1 MTRAPQ
7 PLQVT
12 PPPRPRSWTDPLDLN
27 AGWLTGLV
35 DLNTEREDVQQRIAD
50 YLTSLLSIGFSGFRF
65 DAAKHIQP
73 DDHVAI
79 LSKLRANL
87 GGGPLPDD
95 FIVWME
101 VLTGG
106 EGDMLVCNNAS
117 GYNYGGYLAQA
128 LLDAGFPQVRR
139 MGWWWWWGG
148 GPRLLSAVRRTSLR
162 RGVQSDVDKIKIW
175 ASYYPKEPGLDCGSI
190 SMVRKAIQNDDA
202 GEGTLVRGSGGGG

>member
-1 MTRAPQ
+1 MGRGGGRTETHSACVRER
-7 PLQVT
+7 V
-12 PPPRPRSWTDPLDLN
+12 RSWTDPLDLN

-35 DLNTEREDVQQRIAD
+35 DLNTERENVQQRIAD

-87 GGGPLPDD
+87 GGGDLPAD
-95 FIVWME
+95 FVVWME

-128 LLDAGFPQVRR
+128 LLDAGFPQVRGR
-139 MGWWWWWGG
+139 RARGDRAAAART
-148 GPRLLSAVRRTSLR
+148 PRASAASPLR
-162 RGVQSDVDKIKIW
+162 ALQSDVDKIKIW
-175 ASYYPKEPGLDCGSI
+175 ASYFPKEPDLDCGSI
-190 SMVRKAIQNDDA
+190 AMNRKAVQNDDA
-202 GEGTLVRGSGGGG
+202 GACARAATRY